1 MFLKLIVDLVLI
13 LIVAIGIFVG
23 VKQGFI
29 KTVAKP
35 VKIILTFVI
44 ATSFASRFAVGA
56 VEPRLGPALT
66 NQIEEYIL
74 SECGDIN
81 SENLEE
87 ELPTLLKIA
96 AGIFDVDIK
105 DSEAESPEALVN
117 AIVNKLTYP
126 VVHVVSVIISFV
138 ILALLSSII
147 LSILLWIISAIF
159 DGGVIGVF
167 NRILGGAV
175 CFVLSFVTAWL
186 LASVFTYTIHLPS
199 VADKAWASSFEGGLI
214 YRFFNSINPI
224 DLLLSF

>member
-1 MFLKLIVDLVLI
+1 MILKIVLDLVLL
-13 LIVAIGIFVG
+13 LIVAVGTIVGI
-23 VKQGFI
+23 KQGFI

-44 ATSFASRFAVGA
+44 AISFANRFAVGA

-74 SECGDIN
+74 TECEELN
-81 SENLEE
+81 SENLAD

-96 AGIFDVDIK
+96 AGIFDVEINAN
-105 DSEAESPEALVN
+105 EGESPEALVN
-117 AIVNKLTYP
+117 VIVERLTYP

-147 LSILLWIISAIF
+147 LSVLLWIVAAF
-159 DGGVIGVF
+159 FEGGVIGAF
-167 NRILGGAV
+167 NRILGGAL
-175 CFVLSFVTAWL
+175 CFILSFVASWI
-186 LASVFTYTIHLPS
+186 LASVFTYVIHLPS
-199 VADKAWASSFEGGLI
+199 IADKAWASSFEGGII

>member
-1 MFLKLIVDLVLI
+1 MILKIIIDLLLLLTVLI
-13 LIVAIGIFVG
+13 GTLLG
-23 VKQGFI
+23 VKQGFV

-35 VKIILTFVI
+35 LKIILTFVI

-74 SECGDIN
+74 TECGDIN
-81 SENLEE
+81 SDNLED

-105 DSEAESPEALVN
+105 DAGEESPEELVN
-117 AIVNKLTYP
+117 RIVEKLTYP
-126 VVHVVSVIISFV
+126 VVHVVSVILAFV

-147 LSILLWIISAIF
+147 LSILLWIVSAVF
-159 DGGVIGVF
+159 EGGVIGVF
-167 NRILGGAV
+167 NRILGGSV
-175 CFVLSFVTAWL
+175 CFVLSFVAAWV
-186 LASVFTYTIHLPS
+186 LASAFTYSIHLPGI
-199 VADKAWASSFEGGLI
+199 ADKVWASSFEGGFI